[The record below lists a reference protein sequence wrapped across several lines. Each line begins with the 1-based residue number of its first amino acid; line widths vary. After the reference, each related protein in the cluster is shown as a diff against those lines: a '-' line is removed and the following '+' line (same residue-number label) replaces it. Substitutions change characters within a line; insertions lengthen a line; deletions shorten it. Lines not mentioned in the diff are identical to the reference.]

1 MMVTWAKLESGK
13 YKKSEVQDNSVDTIE
28 EYTEKWRKKKAG
40 ENPIP
45 ANRYYT
51 EPTKVTEWKTRKEV
65 KPSS

>member
-13 YKKSEVQDNSVDTIE
+13 YRKAETRDTSVETIE

-45 ANRYYT
+45 SDRYYT
-51 EPTKVTEWKTRKEV
+51 EPTAVTEWQTRKKV
-65 KPSS
+65 KRS